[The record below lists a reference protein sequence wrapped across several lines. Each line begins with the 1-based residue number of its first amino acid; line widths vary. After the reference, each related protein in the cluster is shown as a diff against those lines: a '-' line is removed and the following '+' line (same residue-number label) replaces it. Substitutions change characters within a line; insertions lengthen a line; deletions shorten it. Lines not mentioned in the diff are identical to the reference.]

1 MPAKDKTSVWATYLL
16 ILVTLAS
23 FFSQLSLGVEGV
35 KELVL
40 SRQNFFSTGYVLLS
54 YGFLHTGLSHLTG
67 NMLSLFVQGKILERT
82 VGNLKMASI
91 YLLGITGGGFAYLV
105 FNPSNTVIGAS
116 AATSA
121 IMAANMAVSPGRSL
135 VDEIPILRRFPLP
148 GLRSILNV
156 SLWAAVAILVNIQL
170 AVEGSGSTAV
180 IAHLGGIMTGVV
192 AVFLLTEKG
201 TKKGLLT
208 TSGFAASLST
218 VVLVKPES
226 VVWKIALL
234 GIFLLIIA
242 VRRTRKRSV

>member
-16 ILVTLAS
+16 ILVTLTGFLFEIS
-23 FFSQLSLGVEGV
+23 VGIERV
-35 KELVL
+35 KQLVL
-40 SRQNFFSTGYVLLS
+40 SRENFFSTGYVILS
-54 YGFLHTGLSHLTG
+54 YGFLHSGLSHLTG
-67 NMLSLFVQGKILERT
+67 NMVSLFVQGKILERT
-82 VGNLKMASI
+82 VGSLKMTFI
-91 YLLGITGGGFAYLV
+91 YLLGIIGGGVAYLI
-105 FNPSNTVIGAS
+105 FNPSTTVAGAS

-135 VDEIPILRRFPLP
+135 VDEIPLLRRFPLP

-156 SLWAAVAILVNIQL
+156 SFWAAVAILVNIQL

-180 IAHLGGIMTGVV
+180 VAHLGGIMTGV
-192 AVFLLTEKG
+192 ASVFLFTNKG

-208 TSGFAASLST
+208 TAGFAAALST
-218 VVLVKPES
+218 VALVNPES
-226 VVWKIALL
+226 VVWKMALL